1 MLTPLNSW
9 FAKET
14 LALDDWPKDGALR
27 APHLWANCAPRQ
39 SEQTLG
45 SWCCRS
51 RDGQGCGKRPPG
63 RQCTVASFPLPLL
76 QVSRWFVSSWVITLS
91 YRSLLQSCY
100 KLGVLGVKKKT
111 KWSYDPLQTEQPLS
125 EMLGTKVSSL
135 CFFKSWN
142 PHMKSLPRWVPSLN
156 TNSIVYHK
164 YL

>member
-14 LALDDWPKDGALR
+14 LALDDWPKDGAWR

-51 RDGQGCGKRPPG
+51 RDGQGCGKRPLG

-76 QVSRWFVSSWVITLS
+76 QVSRWIVSSWVITLS

-100 KLGVLGVKKKT
+100 KPGVLGVKKKPSGPMT
-111 KWSYDPLQTEQPLS
+111 HYRLNSLYLRCLEPKCLVCAFLN
-125 EMLGTKVSSL
+125 LGIHT
-135 CFFKSWN
+135 WN
-142 PHMKSLPRWVPSLN
+142 LFRDGFQV
-156 TNSIVYHK
+156 
-164 YL
+164 